1 MTASTD
7 AKESDNVVIDI
18 VVVVAVVVVVVVVTD
33 VDDVKVDD
41 KRLWSQM

>member
-18 VVVVAVVVVVVVVTD
+18 VVVVAVVTD

>member
-7 AKESDNVVIDI
+7 AKESDNVV
-18 VVVVAVVVVVVVVTD
+18 VVAVVDVVVVVVTD
-33 VDDVKVDD
+33 ADDVKVDD

>member
-18 VVVVAVVVVVVVVTD
+18 VVVVVTD
-33 VDDVKVDD
+33 ADDVKVDD

>member
-7 AKESDNVVIDI
+7 AKESDNVVIVTI
-18 VVVVAVVVVVVVVTD
+18 VVVVVVVVVVTD

>member
-7 AKESDNVVIDI
+7 AKESDNVV
-18 VVVVAVVVVVVVVTD
+18 VVAVVVVVVDVVVDVTD
-33 VDDVKVDD
+33 ADD